1 MTEETRDTAEIT
13 LGTGKLLG
21 IFFGLA
27 VICAVF
33 FTLGY
38 MLGRGSSAGARTE
51 IVTSLPNGNSSAIKP
66 SAANN
71 KGTDAVAQTC
81 VAGSAN
87 CPPAGANQDSASSNS
102 AANKTPDAQ
111 LPSANSQSPTSTSA
125 ANNSTSQPGSTP
137 AGATAPEMKNV
148 PSGSYIVQVA
158 AVSKQEDAEILV
170 AALRKKQY
178 PVFLSSGGGDS
189 YFRVQVGP
197 FTDVKEAETM
207 RARLA
212 GEGYNPIVKK

>member
-71 KGTDAVAQTC
+71 KGSDAVAQTC

-87 CPPAGANQDSASSNS
+87 CPPAVANQDSASSNP

-111 LPSANSQSPTSTSA
+111 LPSANSQSPASTG

>member
-1 MTEETRDTAEIT
+1 MGETRELPDDAEIT

-27 VICAVF
+27 AICAVF

-38 MLGRGSSAGARTE
+38 MLGRGSAAGARTE
-51 IVTSLPNGNSSAIKP
+51 IVGSVPSGNGTANKP

-71 KGTDAVAQTC
+71 KSPDASSQNC
-81 VAGSAN
+81 PAGSAN
-87 CPPAGANQDSASSNS
+87 CPPAGSSPGSVNGQS
-102 AANKTPDAQ
+102 GAG
-111 LPSANSQSPTSTSA
+111 NSQTPAT
-125 ANNSTSQPGSTP
+125 NSTTPPATTSSSPPGA
-137 AGATAPEMKNV
+137 AGPEVKNAAA
-148 PSGSYIVQVA
+148 SSYIVQVA
-158 AVSKQEDAEILV
+158 AVSKQEDAEFLV

-178 PVFLSSGGGDS
+178 PVFLSAGGGDA

-197 FTDVKEAETM
+197 FTDAKEAEAM

-212 GEGYNPIVKK
+212 GEGYNPILKK

>member
-1 MTEETRDTAEIT
+1 MGETRELQDDAEIT

-27 VICAVF
+27 AICAVF
-33 FTLGY
+33 FTMGY
-38 MLGRGSSAGARTE
+38 MLGRGSAAGARTE
-51 IVTSLPNGNSSAIKP
+51 IVGSVPSGSATNKP

-71 KGTDAVAQTC
+71 KSPDASAQSC

-87 CPPAGANQDSASSNS
+87 CPP
-102 AANKTPDAQ
+102 T
-111 LPSANSQSPTSTSA
+111 
-125 ANNSTSQPGSTP
+125 GSTP
-137 AGATAPEMKNV
+137 ADSANGQPSAGNPQPQPANNVAPAATAGSSSPSVPSAEIKNV
-148 PSGSYIVQVA
+148 SAGSSYIVQVA
-158 AVSKQEDAEILV
+158 AVSKQEDAEFLV

-178 PVFLSSGGGDS
+178 PVFLSAGGSDA

-197 FTDVKEAETM
+197 FTDAKEAETM

>member
-1 MTEETRDTAEIT
+1 MGETRELKDDAEIT

-27 VICAVF
+27 AICAVF
-33 FTLGY
+33 FTMGY
-38 MLGRGSSAGARTE
+38 MLGRSSAAGARTE
-51 IVTSLPNGNSSAIKP
+51 IVGSVPAGSTANKP

-71 KGTDAVAQTC
+71 KSPDASAQNC
-81 VAGSAN
+81 PAGSAN
-87 CPPAGANQDSASSNS
+87 CPPTGSMPADSANG
-102 AANKTPDAQ
+102 Q
-111 LPSANSQSPTSTSA
+111 PSAGNPQPQP
-125 ANNSTSQPGSTP
+125 ANNTVPP
-137 AGATAPEMKNV
+137 ATASSSSTAIPPTAEVKNV
-148 PSGSYIVQVA
+148 SAGSSYIVQVA
-158 AVSKQEDAEILV
+158 AVSKQEDAEFLV

-178 PVFLSSGGGDS
+178 PVFLSAGGGDA

-197 FTDVKEAETM
+197 FSDAKEAETM

>member
-1 MTEETRDTAEIT
+1 MGETRELHDDAEIT

-33 FTLGY
+33 FTMGY
-38 MLGRGSSAGARTE
+38 MLGRGSAAGAKTE
-51 IVTSLPNGNSSAIKP
+51 IVSSVPNGSTANKP
-66 SAANN
+66 SAGNNTSN
-71 KGTDAVAQTC
+71 KGPDTSTQNC

-87 CPPAGANQDSASSNS
+87 CPPAGSGPDSTFYDSV
-102 AANKTPDAQ
+102 NKP
-111 LPSANSQSPTSTSA
+111 ANSQTQTTGNTSTQPTTSSS
-125 ANNSTSQPGSTP
+125 STASTASTTTPEVKNASPGSF
-137 AGATAPEMKNV
+137 
-148 PSGSYIVQVA
+148 IVQVA

-178 PVFLSSGGGDS
+178 PVFLSSGGGDAL
-189 YFRVQVGP
+189 FRVQVGP
-197 FTDVKEAETM
+197 YTDPKEAESM

>member
-1 MTEETRDTAEIT
+1 MAETRELKDDAEIT

-27 VICAVF
+27 AICAVF
-33 FTLGY
+33 FTMGY
-38 MLGRGSSAGARTE
+38 ILGRSSAAGARTE
-51 IVTSLPNGNSSAIKP
+51 IVGSVPAGSTANKP

-71 KGTDAVAQTC
+71 KSPDGSAQNC
-81 VAGSAN
+81 LAGSAN
-87 CPPAGANQDSASSNS
+87 CPPTGSVPADSANG
-102 AANKTPDAQ
+102 Q
-111 LPSANSQSPTSTSA
+111 PSASDPLSQP
-125 ANNSTSQPGSTP
+125 ANNTVP
-137 AGATAPEMKNV
+137 AATASSSSPIVPSAEIKNV
-148 PSGSYIVQVA
+148 SAGSSYIVQVA
-158 AVSKQEDAEILV
+158 AVSKQEDAEFLV

-178 PVFLSSGGGDS
+178 PVFLSAGGSDA

-197 FTDVKEAETM
+197 FTDAKEAETM